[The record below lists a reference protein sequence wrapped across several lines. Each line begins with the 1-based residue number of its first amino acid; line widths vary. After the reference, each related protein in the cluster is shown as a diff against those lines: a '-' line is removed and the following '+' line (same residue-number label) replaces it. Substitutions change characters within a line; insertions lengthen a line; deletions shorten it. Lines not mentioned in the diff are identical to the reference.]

1 MKTATMLP
9 ALKCDFRFDYGNF
22 VEGIS
27 YKSGLKCFSRD
38 SKMTDKAEITADWL
52 LDIRYVQL

>member
-1 MKTATMLP
+1 MLP